1 MKRGFLLCLLTLLL
15 CLSAC
20 SSGEGGNSNVFEE
33 NGYTVD
39 LENQTIT
46 HGEDVYTFTVSGGSS
61 SSIRITY
68 PNGATYFWEW
78 SGNGGHG
85 GWSDDYDPVRYADGD
100 FLLDLINFRPEPE
113 PSGISPLLLILLLA
127 VVQPLL
133 RVRWEELTWRYE
145 TYQRE
150 MDRQTEAYQA
160 AYANSLS
167 GDIADRTAAYISE
180 KAASLGIDCRVQVEV
195 RTEDGL
201 PLPYGASLDVERD
214 QVLSDYMAQELGIP
228 ASRQSWQ
235 PEE

>member
-20 SSGEGGNSNVFEE
+20 SSGEGGNPNVFEE

-46 HGEDVYTFTVSGGSS
+46 HGEDVYTFTVSGGGSS

-127 VVQPLL
+127 VGVFNLVSP
-133 RVRWEELTWRYE
+133 
-145 TYQRE
+145 
-150 MDRQTEAYQA
+150 
-160 AYANSLS
+160 
-167 GDIADRTAAYISE
+167 RTAWYLS
-180 KAASLGIDCRVQVEV
+180 
-195 RTEDGL
+195 
-201 PLPYGASLDVERD
+201 YGWRFKNAEPSDTAL
-214 QVLSDYMAQELGIP
+214 VLSRVGGVIAIVL
-228 ASRQSWQ
+228 ALVLSFT
-235 PEE
+235 

>member
-20 SSGEGGNSNVFEE
+20 SSGEGGNPNVFEE

-46 HGEDVYTFTVSGGSS
+46 HGEDVYTFTVSGGGSS

-100 FLLDLINFRPEPE
+100 FLRDLLDFQAPAQEE
-113 PSGISPLLLILLLA
+113 EISPLLIVLLLA
-127 VVQPLL
+127 VGGFNLAAP
-133 RVRWEELTWRYE
+133 RASWYLTYGWRYKDAE
-145 TYQRE
+145 P
-150 MDRQTEAYQA
+150 
-160 AYANSLS
+160 S
-167 GDIADRTAAYISE
+167 GVA
-180 KAASLGIDCRVQVEV
+180 LVLNRVV
-195 RTEDGL
+195 
-201 PLPYGASLDVERD
+201 GALA
-214 QVLSDYMAQELGIP
+214 VLLAVVFLLI
-228 ASRQSWQ
+228 
-235 PEE
+235 